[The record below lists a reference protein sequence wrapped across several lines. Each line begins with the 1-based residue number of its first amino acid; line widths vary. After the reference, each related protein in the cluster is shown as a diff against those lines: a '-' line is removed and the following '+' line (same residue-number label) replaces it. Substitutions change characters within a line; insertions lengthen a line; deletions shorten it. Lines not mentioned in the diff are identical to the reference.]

1 MVMCK
6 YKQFVLAVAL
16 MGLGLTAC
24 DSLEAAS
31 IELVNMKQVGFG
43 NIEVPDNICNDE
55 IKIKSI
61 YFKVKEE
68 SDRMKKVKI
77 DYAGKNKDLNDCIV
91 TGRIGKYELIA
102 SWREPYADT
111 KEKEVWSKERK
122 WKNDKGKEKT
132 MTITRYTHEP
142 YGVPGGYNY
151 TAHVSATLNLVSTKT
166 GEVLA
171 SYSGYETAK
180 TEMKAFEEIVEEFYK
195 KVNKSVKESIKMY
208 KG

>member
-1 MVMCK
+1 MCK

-43 NIEVPDNICNDE
+43 NIEVPVNICNDE

-91 TGRIGKYELIA
+91 TGRIGKYELVA

>member
-1 MVMCK
+1 MCK

>member
-24 DSLEAAS
+24 NSLEAAS

-91 TGRIGKYELIA
+91 TGRIGKYELVA

>member
-43 NIEVPDNICNDE
+43 NIEVPVNICNDE

-91 TGRIGKYELIA
+91 TGRIGKYELVA

>member
-6 YKQFVLAVAL
+6 YKQFVLFVAL

-24 DSLEAAS
+24 NSLEAAS

-68 SDRMKKVKI
+68 SDHIKKVVI
-77 DYAGKNKDLNDCIV
+77 DYTGKNKQSNDCIV
-91 TGRIGKYELIA
+91 TGWISKYKLV
-102 SWREPYADT
+102 STWHEPYADT

-142 YGVPGGYNY
+142 YGVPGGYNFN
-151 TAHVSATLNLVSTKT
+151 AHVSATLNLVSAKT
-166 GEVLA
+166 GEVLV
-171 SYSGYETAK
+171 SFNGYETAK

-195 KVNKSVKESIKMY
+195 KVNKSVKESKKMN

>member
-77 DYAGKNKDLNDCIV
+77 DYAGKYKDLNDCIV